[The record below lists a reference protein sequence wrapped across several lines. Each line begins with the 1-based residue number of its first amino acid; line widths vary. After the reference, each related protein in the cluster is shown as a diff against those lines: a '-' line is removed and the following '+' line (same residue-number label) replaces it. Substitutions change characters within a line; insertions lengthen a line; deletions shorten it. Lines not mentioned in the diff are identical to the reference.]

1 MKRIKR
7 VITVLILV
15 MALFLS
21 NITIYASD
29 TVAKTKL
36 KLNKNE
42 LLITIGDKADIKV
55 TGLPKG
61 QNVTWK
67 ISNKKLLKKVKSSKK
82 SLTVK
87 ALKSGKTS
95 IKAKS
100 RSKTLTCKVTIEDE
114 NVRIYRDHDEF
125 GQAVADMII
134 SHEVKSSAAIA
145 ATDRFFTGR
154 LIAKAKTDM
163 VSFSEFGPQAVIKD
177 DEDIS
182 IIQFETSEKAK
193 EAFQQIAAL
202 PDIEWVEPDL
212 YIGANETGAGF
223 SESVPTS
230 NKSEDLTQGAAGE
243 DASSGTASR
252 NSLSWGVDRM
262 GVDQYAAK
270 TPKNNITV
278 AVVDTGVASH
288 PFLSGRL
295 VAGYD
300 YIQNDND
307 PTDQHFHGTHV
318 AGTVVDCTPGLNV
331 KIMPVRVLDASGYG
345 TSTTIGLGV
354 RYAADHGAS
363 VINLSLGGGHTSY
376 EDSCIQYALNKG
388 VTVVCAAGNNS
399 SNTSTFCPAH
409 IGNIIVVSAL
419 DEDESRAYF
428 SNYGNSVD
436 VAAPGMDILSCVP
449 GGDYEYLQGTSMASP
464 HIAGIVAMLRL
475 NYPDATPAQIESTL
489 KLYCRDLGTAGWD
502 AYFGYGIPD
511 MTKQGIEPPKSTA
524 TPKPTAV
531 PTVKPTAKPTV
542 KPTVTPVPTYRPIA
556 TQTPVRPTTAPV
568 YPTYTPVYPTYSPVY
583 PTYTPVYPTFTP
595 VKTPTPGGNT
605 GREQGFLYRVLT
617 DQTAMITGYEGS
629 GGDISIPLNLGG
641 YPVSGIG
648 DAAFKGNSS
657 IRSVRINTI
666 VWIGASAF
674 EGCGNLTQISIDS
687 IVSGVASRAFAGNR
701 SLSKITITGML
712 FQVQPDIFADCPA
725 LASAYV
731 PGMIDSSVQTAF
743 KRCSSLTD
751 IRITGMVTP

>member
-7 VITVLILV
+7 VITVSILV
-15 MALFLS
+15 MALFIS
-21 NITIYASD
+21 NITVYASD

-61 QNVTWK
+61 QKVTWK
-67 ISNKKLLKKVKSSKK
+67 ISNRKLLKKVKSSKK

-87 ALKSGKTS
+87 ALKSGKTT

-114 NVRIYRDHDEF
+114 NVRTYRDHDEF

-177 DEDIS
+177 DDNIS

-230 NKSEDLTQGAAGE
+230 NKSENLTQGAAGE

-419 DEDESRAYF
+419 DDDESRAYF

-436 VAAPGMDILSCVP
+436 VAAPGVDILSCVP

-475 NYPDATPAQIESTL
+475 NYPTASPAQIEAIL
-489 KLYCRDLGTAGWD
+489 KLYCRDLGTSGWD

-511 MTKQGIEPPKSTA
+511 MTKQGIEPPESTA
-524 TPKPTAV
+524 TP
-531 PTVKPTAKPTV
+531 TVKPTV
-542 KPTVTPVPTYRPIA
+542 KPTVSPVPTYRPIA

-568 YPTYTPVYPTYSPVY
+568 YPTYTPVYPTY
-583 PTYTPVYPTFTP
+583 TPVYPTFTPTP

-605 GREQGFLYRVLT
+605 GREQGYLYRVLT

-657 IRSVRINTI
+657 IRSVRIASI
-666 VWIGASAF
+666 VWIGESAF
-674 EGCGNLTQISIDS
+674 EGCGNLNQISIDS
-687 IVSGVASRAFAGNR
+687 IISGVASRAFAGNR
-701 SLSKITITGML
+701 SLSRITITGML

-725 LASAYV
+725 FTSAYV